1 MDTGGDSGSE
11 EDEGLSLKG
20 NGKKKISDDDDAT
33 SCRLMLFVH

>member
-1 MDTGGDSGSE
+1 MDTGEDSGS

-20 NGKKKISDDDDAT
+20 NGKKKISDDNDAT

>member
-20 NGKKKISDDDDAT
+20 NGKKKKYQT
-33 SCRLMLFVH
+33 MMTQRRVG

>member
-11 EDEGLSLKG
+11 EDEGLSLKE

>member
-1 MDTGGDSGSE
+1 MDTGEDSGSE

-20 NGKKKISDDDDAT
+20 NGKKKISDDNDAT